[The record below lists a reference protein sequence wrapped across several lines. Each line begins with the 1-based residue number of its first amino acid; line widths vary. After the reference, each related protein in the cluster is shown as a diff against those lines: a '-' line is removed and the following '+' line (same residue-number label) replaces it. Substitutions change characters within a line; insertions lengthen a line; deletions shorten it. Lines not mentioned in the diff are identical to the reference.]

1 MVSLQLQIS
10 PTTAPGQDEDA
21 MLWHTMSDALKR
33 GEQEPIEKLYN
44 LYAPALLGIIFKT
57 VDCSD
62 TAEEILKE
70 TFIKVSTSIDQYQES
85 QSRLFSWLACQARS
99 TATAYL
105 HRNTK
110 IRKQH
115 VESSAK
121 SDNEILNMI
130 YFQGYSHSEVAI
142 NLELPLDVVKSKV
155 RAALLA
161 QRKSS

>member
-1 MVSLQLQIS
+1 MVSLQLPIS
-10 PTTAPGQDEDA
+10 PNTDRRQDEEGSA
-21 MLWHTMSDALKR
+21 WHKMEAALKR

-57 VDCSD
+57 VDCSE

-85 QSRLFSWLACQARS
+85 KCRLFSWLACQARS

-105 HRNTK
+105 DRNTK
-110 IRKQH
+110 IRKH
-115 VESSAK
+115 CAENSLK
-121 SDNEILNMI
+121 SDDEILNMI
-130 YFQGYSHSEVAI
+130 YFQGYSHSEVAK
-142 NLELPLDVVKSKV
+142 NLDLPLEVVKAKM